1 MTFRPVTF
9 RPATF
14 RPWPICRR
22 SSGQWDGDF
31 QASGASWLASCCLHT
46 TPPQVGAYIF
56 LYKRGFSRVARVVGG
71 SAADF
76 FLFFVSDRNF
86 VILLSFGYFSF
97 GLYLFCKYL
106 CVLVFFFSICV
117 LLCVLY

>member
-1 MTFRPVTF
+1 MATFRPV
-9 RPATF
+9 A
-14 RPWPICRR
+14 
-22 SSGQWDGDF
+22 
-31 QASGASWLASCCLHT
+31 L
-46 TPPQVGAYIF
+46 VGLLPVACILRHHRWAYIF

-76 FLFFVSDRNF
+76 FLSFVSDRNF